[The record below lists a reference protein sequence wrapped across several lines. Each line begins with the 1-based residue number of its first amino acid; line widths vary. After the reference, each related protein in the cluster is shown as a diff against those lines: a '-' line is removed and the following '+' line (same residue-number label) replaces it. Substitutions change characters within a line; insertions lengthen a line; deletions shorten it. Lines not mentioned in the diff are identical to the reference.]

1 MLESFTHVQDAAT
14 GRPQFD
20 SSAMGCEY
28 HEYRRRDVLQ
38 CLARPKGQA
47 ALVMIGEHLPDIPLP
62 MDDKAF
68 GAVSTLAQHSS

>member
-1 MLESFTHVQDAAT
+1 MQDAAT

-28 HEYRRRDVLQ
+28 YEYRRRDVLQ

-47 ALVMIGEHLPDIPLP
+47 ALVMIGARGSENYW
-62 MDDKAF
+62 
-68 GAVSTLAQHSS
+68 V

>member
-1 MLESFTHVQDAAT
+1 MLNLLCMQDAAT

-47 ALVMIGEHLPDIPLP
+47 ALVMIGAHCCEKLVG
-62 MDDKAF
+62 F
-68 GAVSTLAQHSS
+68 RS